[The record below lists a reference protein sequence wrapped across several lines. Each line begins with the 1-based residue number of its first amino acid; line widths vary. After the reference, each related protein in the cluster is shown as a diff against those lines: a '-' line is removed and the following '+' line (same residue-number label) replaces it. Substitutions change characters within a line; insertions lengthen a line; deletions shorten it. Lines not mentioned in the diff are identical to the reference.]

1 MTSWVYLL
9 STFTPEAL
17 IFESL
22 AILTLI
28 CAYTAFWVLR
38 KRRLGAVENEVPST
52 VVKAYLNEL
61 IGEAQGVRTQ
71 LFGLLSAE
79 SAITQST
86 GRVFT
91 MPASSAN
98 TGPAVDL
105 SGFERKMA
113 EQAAALERIIGEKA
127 ILEKDLAA
135 AKSAAPTGK
144 GDAETTSLKEKLANL
159 EARLQEYSI
168 IEDDLANLKRLQQEN
183 AQLKAQLAGKGGA
196 AAAPALAANAE
207 PVLAPKPE
215 PVAATPAPAVKLEE
229 PPAAVEPALA
239 AESGPKITE
248 DTPFANLNKDV
259 KESLAST
266 SAPVPAPEPKVEP
279 KATPAPAAA
288 APVPVATI
296 AQAAQAPGA
305 PATMSAD
312 KPPTEKSD
320 EDLIAEFEKMLNS

>member
-1 MTSWVYLL
+1 MSSWVYLF
-9 STFTPEAL
+9 SNFTPEAL
-17 IFESL
+17 LLESL

-38 KRRLGAVENEVPST
+38 KRRLGAVENEVPAT

-71 LFGLLSAE
+71 LFGLLAGD

-91 MPASSAN
+91 LPTAPAGSS
-98 TGPAVDL
+98 VDL

-113 EQAAALERIIGEKA
+113 EQAAALEKIMGEKA
-127 ILEKDLAA
+127 LLERDLAA
-135 AKSAAPTGK
+135 AKAGAPAGAPGK
-144 GDAETTSLKEKLANL
+144 TDGGDTEALKEKLANL

-183 AQLKAQLAGKGGA
+183 AQLRAQLANKGGTP
-196 AAAPALAANAE
+196 AAAPAARAE
-207 PVLAPKPE
+207 PA
-215 PVAATPAPAVKLEE
+215 VAAPAPAPSPKAEAAPPAVKLEE
-229 PPAAVEPALA
+229 APVAPEPAPVA
-239 AESGPKITE
+239 AGAGPKITE
-248 DTPFANLNKDV
+248 DTPFEDLSKDV
-259 KESLAST
+259 KESL
-266 SAPVPAPEPKVEP
+266 K
-279 KATPAPAAA
+279 PAPAAPKAEPAAAAA
-288 APVPVATI
+288 APAPAPVAPTP
-296 AQAAQAPGA
+296 AAPPAAA
-305 PATMSAD
+305 PAPMAAE